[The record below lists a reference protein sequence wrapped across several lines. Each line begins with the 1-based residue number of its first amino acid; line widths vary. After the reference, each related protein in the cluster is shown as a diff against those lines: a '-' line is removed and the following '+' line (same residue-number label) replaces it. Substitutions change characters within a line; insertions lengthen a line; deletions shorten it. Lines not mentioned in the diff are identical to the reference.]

1 MGIPFRGPPG
11 VLAWGLIPIDYMMN
25 PKTILR
31 LSLIGVLASGWAC
44 SSDATSPQVSLDV
57 NSVIAQTAKGDLSS
71 FAGARTALGLPGATL
86 PSFDPASCPFV
97 ASDQSFTCATRTEGS
112 ISYNLKYFLYDQN
125 GQPLS
130 AVNPATTSSL
140 RTVVDVTGDVTGA
153 NGTGSG
159 SVVINHHSDMMLVGL
174 LSTTKSLSGTSR
186 DRDTVITTN
195 GSTTIHTAIDAT
207 STTSNVILPFD
218 TSNPYPASGSITTDI
233 AGSSTLGSVFS
244 TNTTAHGVLTFNGTK
259 MATLTFSIAGAT
271 KTCQIDLSGAS
282 APKC

>member
-1 MGIPFRGPPG
+1 MG
-11 VLAWGLIPIDYMMN
+11 
-25 PKTILR
+25 
-31 LSLIGVLASGWAC
+31 
-44 SSDATSPQVSLDV
+44 PQVSLDV

-71 FAGARTALGLPGATL
+71 FVGARAAIGLPGVTM
-86 PSFDPASCPFV
+86 PNFDPASCPFL
-97 ASDQSFTCATRTEGS
+97 ASDQSFTCAPRTEGS
-112 ISYNLKYFLYDQN
+112 LTYNLKYFLYDQN
-125 GQPLS
+125 GQPLA
-130 AVNPATTSSL
+130 AVNPTTTSSV
-140 RTVVDVTGDVTGA
+140 RTVVDVSGAVSGA

-159 SVVINHHSDMMLVGL
+159 SVAINHHSDMMLSGL

-207 STTSNVILPFD
+207 STTTNVVLPAN

-259 MATLTFSIAGAT
+259 MASLTFTLGGST
-271 KTCQIDLSGAS
+271 KTCQIDLSGSS